1 MAPPSAL
8 VVAPAP
14 AATSTTSCPVLRPPA
29 GPTATPRPSRNRQVL
44 PPTPIAYADHD
55 GTTIPLEVSVHA
67 VGRRFARELVGVF
80 PDMPSYTES
89 LHDDSEPTLLVIP
102 VVQPTEHD
110 LVEFGRDVDAERDVM
125 LERFVRFAHALAER
139 VEKEGGRWADMT
151 DPASGYPIRTRPGP
165 RLYPD
170 VPGIQTLLRYDAMNV
185 GCCSVLLHPRWGS
198 HMYPATFFAV
208 APARVVLDAL
218 AEIGLQRRGAVGCD
232 SE

>member
-8 VVAPAP
+8 VAAPAP
-14 AATSTTSCPVLRPPA
+14 ATSTTSCPVLRPTA
-29 GPTATPRPSRNRQVL
+29 GPTSVSRPSRNRQVL
-44 PPTPIAYADHD
+44 PPTPVAYADHD

-80 PDMPSYTES
+80 PDMPAYTES

-102 VVQPTEHD
+102 VVQPTAHD

-125 LERFVRFAHALAER
+125 LERFVGFAHGLAER
-139 VEKEGGRWADMT
+139 IEEGGWWADMT

-218 AEIGLQRRGAVGCD
+218 ADLGLQVPGTASD
-232 SE
+232 SECD

>member
-14 AATSTTSCPVLRPPA
+14 ATTSGTSCPVLRPPA
-29 GPTATPRPSRNRQVL
+29 GPTSTPRASRNRQVL

-55 GTTIPLEVSVHA
+55 GAVIPLEVSVHA

-80 PDMPSYTES
+80 PDMPSYAES

-102 VVQPTEHD
+102 VVQPTTHD

-139 VEKEGGRWADMT
+139 IGDTWWADMT

-198 HMYPATFFAV
+198 HMYPASFFAV

-218 AEIGLQRRGAVGCD
+218 AELGLQRPGAPSD